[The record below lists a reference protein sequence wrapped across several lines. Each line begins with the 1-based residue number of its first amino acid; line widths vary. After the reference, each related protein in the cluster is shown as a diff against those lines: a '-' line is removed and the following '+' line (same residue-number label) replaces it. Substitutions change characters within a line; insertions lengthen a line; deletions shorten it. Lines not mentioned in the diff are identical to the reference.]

1 MRRINLNVILALV
14 AVYLMA
20 APLAAGQDAKGMT
33 GRDAGPQTL
42 QEQMVGTWTVV
53 SAVNEIDGKKI
64 GDLYGPNP
72 QGQFIFT
79 RDGHFSLFIVRP
91 GRPKFAS
98 NNRTAGTPE
107 ENKEAMAGFISEFG
121 TYTINSDGSSVTLHI
136 VACSF
141 PNWEATDQE
150 RRVQI
155 TGDELKVAVPKAS
168 TGSGSSVIVLRRAK

>member
-1 MRRINLNVILALV
+1 MSKVNLILLALV
-14 AVYLMA
+14 AIYLLA
-20 APLAAGQDAKGMT
+20 APGALGQGVKGMS
-33 GRDAGPQTL
+33 GGDAGPQTL
-42 QEQMVGTWTVV
+42 QEQIVGTWAVV
-53 SAVNEIDGKKI
+53 SAVNEVDGKKI

-98 NNRTAGTPE
+98 NSRTTGTSE

-155 TGDELKVAVPKAS
+155 TGDEMKVAVPKAS
-168 TGSGSSVIVLRRAK
+168 TGSGSSVIMLKRAK

>member
-1 MRRINLNVILALV
+1 MRKVNLIVLA
-14 AVYLMA
+14 AFAIYLLA
-20 APLAAGQDAKGMT
+20 APLALGQG
-33 GRDAGPQTL
+33 QTL

-53 SAVNEIDGKKI
+53 SAVNEVDGKKI

-98 NNRTAGTPE
+98 NSRTTGTSE

-121 TYTINSDGSSVTLHI
+121 TYTINSDGSVTLHI

-155 TGDELKVAVPKAS
+155 TGDEMKVAVPKAS
-168 TGSGSSVIVLRRAK
+168 TGSGSSVIMLKRAE